1 LRFLLADTSRF
12 DKKSEPEVWASF
24 TGATASLEVLMQ
36 MIAAIM
42 AGAAV
47 LGVMN
52 QMFTVVRQRRREI
65 AILRSLGFGRGH
77 VLTYVLGQ
85 SLVVALVGFALA
97 LGVALLFVH
106 GLQLEAMGMS
116 LTPHLSGETVAGAL
130 ALTLVIGLLAGAYP
144 AYRATQVNLA
154 DTLRGE

>member
-1 LRFLLADTSRF
+1 MDLQVVA
-12 DKKSEPEVWASF
+12 EPEVWASF
-24 TGATASLEVLMQ
+24 TGATASLNGLLQ
-36 MIAAIM
+36 MITAIM

-52 QMFTVVRQRRREI
+52 QMVTVVRQRRREI
-65 AILRSLGFGRGH
+65 AILRSLVFKRGH
-77 VLTYVLGQ
+77 VLIYVLGQ
-85 SLVVALVGFALA
+85 SLVIALIGYMVA
-97 LGVALLFVH
+97 LGVALLFGR

-116 LTPHLSGETVAGAL
+116 LNPYLSAQTIGGAL